1 MTPPAAQPPR
11 SDETFA
17 LALVTR
23 VVTDMREQAHDESAR
38 LSQALLGEV
47 AAVLDL
53 AGNGGWARVRLERD
67 GTSGW
72 MHARAL
78 RRCSRS
84 EAEAYGQAC
93 DALVSTELLP
103 AFGRLAPLGSGGGQ
117 VGADEVGKLPF
128 GLAVPAAERKGLWA
142 AVHLPDGARWWVSN
156 ILLPIAN
163 RPAPDAPG
171 MAFVLG
177 LLRRFVGI
185 PYLPGGR
192 TPYGFDDAGL
202 AQALWGFVGVNLPR
216 EASRQFE
223 VGQPVEAE
231 PQPGDLV
238 FFGEMEGSRRS
249 ISHVAISLGGD
260 DLIHANRYTWSVAI
274 HSLNA
279 ESSLYHAWLC
289 DHLAGVRRYR
299 S

>member
-1 MTPPAAQPPR
+1 MTPPAAQPPG
-11 SDETFA
+11 SDETSA

-23 VVTDMREQAHDESAR
+23 VVTDMREQPHDESAR

-47 AAVLDL
+47 ATVLEEN
-53 AGNGGWARVRLERD
+53 AGWARVRLERD
-67 GTSGW
+67 GSTGW
-72 MHARAL
+72 VHARAL

-103 AFGRLAPLGSGGGQ
+103 AFGRLAPLGSGGGK

-128 GLAVPAAERKGLWA
+128 GLAVPAAERQGLWA

-156 ILLPIAN
+156 ILLPIGN

-202 AQALWGFVGVNLPR
+202 AQALWGFVGVSLPR
-216 EASRQFE
+216 DASQQFE
-223 VGQPVEAE
+223 AGEPVETE

-238 FFGEMEGSRRS
+238 FFGEMEGGRRS

-289 DHLAGVRRYR
+289 EHLAGVRRYHD
-299 S
+299 